1 PGGVRR
7 RRRSSLARRPVGY
20 DGGVVGRACRD
31 PCCAVVEE
39 RALLGRWWRSEPLLC
54 RWLRSE
60 PCERLETTGGGT
72 TAASSVELVETLR
85 RWVVAVFGF
94 REGRGLLVPGR
105 RRRLPGSG
113 FRGVCLWTV
122 SGPP

>member
-1 PGGVRR
+1 M
-7 RRRSSLARRPVGY
+7 L
-20 DGGVVGRACRD
+20 CRW
-31 PCCAVVEE
+31 
-39 RALLGRWWRSEPLLC
+39 LRSEPC
-54 RWLRSE
+54 GWLRSE

-85 RWVVAVFGF
+85 PWVVAVFGF

-113 FRGVCLWTV
+113 FRGLLVDGEWPREFLICF
-122 SGPP
+122 SGKSVDMAVDIGWECRWLLIR